1 MTNKNKLAY
10 VTYQSFPAETANSL
24 QSITNIVELSKQGID
39 VELVFPKREN
49 TCSDDIVKLKNFYKI
64 SPKWHFVFIL
74 CNIIKINGI

>member
-49 TCSDDIVKLKNFYKI
+49 TCSDDIVKLTYVPHQSFFMVKT
-64 SPKWHFVFIL
+64 SS
-74 CNIIKINGI
+74 

>member
-49 TCSDDIVKLKNFYKI
+49 TFSDDIVKLKNF
-64 SPKWHFVFIL
+64 
-74 CNIIKINGI
+74 

>member
-49 TCSDDIVKLKNFYKI
+49 TCSDDIVKLSFT
-64 SPKWHFVFIL
+64 
-74 CNIIKINGI
+74 